1 MGDTRRS
8 AKRSSSAKASGDVFS
23 EEELAAMRDTIRER
37 KRAAKL
43 TPEEARDAGEADVQ
57 AAIAKMAQED
67 RAMAARVHE
76 LVLAAAPD
84 LVPRTFYGM
93 PAYARDGRV
102 ICFFQAKLKFK
113 VRYSTLGFQPDAKLD
128 DDADMWPTAFALTKL
143 TPANEKRISDLVR
156 KAAG

>member
-1 MGDTRRS
+1 LSDTRTS
-8 AKRSSSAKASGDVFS
+8 AKRSSSPKASRDIFS
-23 EEELAAMRDTIRER
+23 EEELAAMQDTIRER

-43 TPEEARDAGEADVQ
+43 TPEKARAAGEADVQ
-57 AAIAKMAQED
+57 AAIVKMAEED

-113 VRYSTLGFQPDAKLD
+113 VRYSTLGFQPDARLD
-128 DDADMWPTAFALTKL
+128 DEAEMWPIGFALVRLTK
-143 TPANEKRISDLVR
+143 ANEKRISELVR